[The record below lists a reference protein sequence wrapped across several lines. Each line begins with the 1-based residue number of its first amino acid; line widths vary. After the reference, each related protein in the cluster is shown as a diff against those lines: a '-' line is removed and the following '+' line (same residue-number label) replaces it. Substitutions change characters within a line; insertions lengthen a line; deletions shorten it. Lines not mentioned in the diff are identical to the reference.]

1 MITDDKSLEQLIRLL
16 EKLGIDVDNTQTFG
30 LSEEIILEVRDK
42 NTGKLKQK
50 KVIKNNREVDRK

>member
-1 MITDDKSLEQLIRLL
+1 MITDDIDLEQFIKLL
-16 EKLGIDVDNTQTFG
+16 KKLGIDVDNTQTFG

-50 KVIKNNREVDRK
+50 KVIKNNKEVDRK